1 MIPVGRAHLWMSSS
15 QKEACGGPAQQL
27 TQQLSS
33 SRPRSGSSTV
43 SALLPAASHAIFA
56 WSAPA
61 ARTGAALY
69 DQFST
74 LCSCACLFCVRPY
87 STAVCGTG
95 CERSATFRSTKRHP
109 RLLNGSFFP
118 LRGLTRRAFLL
129 QKGGGAQKKAGFFRV
144 FTAAAICG
152 AHIGSMTGHR
162 KCAKWSIRRTS
173 RRTPVRRPTPSRP
186 RARARRG
193 RRRRTAASMRR
204 YGSNSRPARTVS
216 HLGRRKK
223 EI

>member
-1 MIPVGRAHLWMSSS
+1 MIPVGRAGAFVDE
-15 QKEACGGPAQQL
+15 QQPEACGGPAQQL

-152 AHIGSMTGHR
+152 AHIGSMTVPWFALMKSCHT
-162 KCAKWSIRRTS
+162 KIRVELGAVVRLRGDPAARGCGS
-173 RRTPVRRPTPSRP
+173 RR
-186 RARARRG
+186 
-193 RRRRTAASMRR
+193 
-204 YGSNSRPARTVS
+204 ART
-216 HLGRRKK
+216 
-223 EI
+223 EM

>member
-1 MIPVGRAHLWMSSS
+1 MIPVGRAGAFVDE
-15 QKEACGGPAQQL
+15 QQPEACGGPAQQL

-152 AHIGSMTGHR
+152 AHIGSMTALGASIAAARHHR
-162 KCAKWSIRRTS
+162 SCLTHA
-173 RRTPVRRPTPSRP
+173 P
-186 RARARRG
+186 
-193 RRRRTAASMRR
+193 
-204 YGSNSRPARTVS
+204 
-216 HLGRRKK
+216 
-223 EI
+223 E